1 MAGHGYSPH
10 KAFDDNLFIFLYPYI
25 HNQMNLFQSS
35 QPTLRERAWS
45 IFQAPQQT
53 RLERVW
59 NLFKSPQPTPLGR
72 LWSSIRYPFDV
83 FKTVSDAFLAVPALS
98 FLLIPT
104 FSSYSTSLN
113 LLFFYLTWSTLILS
127 HSPLKVEVIGT
138 LVVRT
143 LFYVLPSLGFLLFDS
158 ALPSLA
164 ANIKALGDSALPLS
178 KSNGGR
184 KKLWWKIV
192 LISIGN
198 LLLGIAVQTL
208 VELLFT
214 EVFQIRSALKV
225 TTAIPMPWG
234 IAKDLL
240 RGLLMREV

>member
-1 MAGHGYSPH
+1 
-10 KAFDDNLFIFLYPYI
+10 
-25 HNQMNLFQSS
+25 MNLFQSS
-35 QPTLRERAWS
+35 QPTLRDRAWS
-45 IFQAPQQT
+45 IFQAPQPT

-59 NLFKSPQPTPLGR
+59 NLFKSPQPTHLGR

-138 LVVRT
+138 LLIRA

-164 ANIKALGDSALPLS
+164 GNIKALGDSALPLS
-178 KSNGGR
+178 KNNSGR

-198 LLLGIAVQTL
+198 LLLGIALQTL
-208 VELLFT
+208 VGLLFT
-214 EVFQIRSALKV
+214 KVFRIRSALKAN
-225 TTAIPMPWG
+225 TAIPMPWG

>member
-1 MAGHGYSPH
+1 
-10 KAFDDNLFIFLYPYI
+10 
-25 HNQMNLFQSS
+25 MNLFQSS
-35 QPTLRERAWS
+35 QPTLRERIWS
-45 IFQAPQQT
+45 LVKSPQPT

-59 NLFKSPQPTPLGR
+59 SLFQSPQPSFLGHVWLSVRYPYDLFKSL
-72 LWSSIRYPFDV
+72 
-83 FKTVSDAFLAVPALS
+83 SDAFLAVPALS

-127 HSPLKVEVIGT
+127 HSPLKIEIIGT
-138 LVVRT
+138 LVIRV
-143 LFYVLPSLGFLLFDS
+143 LFYVFPSLGFLFFDS

-164 ANIKALGDSALPLS
+164 ANIKAHGDSALPLS
-178 KSNGGR
+178 KNNHGR
-184 KKLWWKIV
+184 KTLWWKIMLV
-192 LISIGN
+192 SIGN
-198 LLLGIAVQTL
+198 LLLGVTLQTG

-240 RGLLMREV
+240 RGLLLREVWLSQFYHPLGRIFES

>member
-1 MAGHGYSPH
+1 MAGYGYSPH

-45 IFQAPQQT
+45 IFQAPQPT

-138 LVVRT
+138 LVRT

-184 KKLWWKIV
+184 KKQWWKIV

>member
-1 MAGHGYSPH
+1 MITDSSSYTH
-10 KAFDDNLFIFLYPYI
+10 I

-35 QPTLRERAWS
+35 QPTLRDRAWS
-45 IFQAPQQT
+45 VFQAPQPT

-83 FKTVSDAFLAVPALS
+83 FKTISDAFLAVPTLS

-178 KSNGGR
+178 KNNGGR

-214 EVFQIRSALKV
+214 EVFRFRSALKV